1 MRLLI
6 RIVAVLA
13 AVSVLGTVWFVAA
26 FAAAGGLRALLT
38 SGLLGGLTIVGW
50 LIALVVGP
58 VATVQLW
65 RFRQSGRRA
74 GIVLFGYG
82 LAYYVVGLLAL
93 RSPEASTR
101 QVLVAATMFALPL
114 VVLLRSRVS
123 ASVSRMT
130 QDCPSEMSR
139 HWRRGASESSIRSS
153 TRSE

>member
-6 RIVAVLA
+6 RSVAVLA

-26 FAAAGGLRALLT
+26 FAAAGGLRGLLT

-50 LIALVVGP
+50 VITLVAGP

-74 GIVLFGYG
+74 GIVLFGYS
-82 LAYYVVGLLAL
+82 LAYYLLGWLAL

-101 QVLVAATMFALPL
+101 QIVAAVTMFALPL
-114 VVLLRSRVS
+114 VVLLLPRT
-123 ASVSRMT
+123 RMLFT
-130 QDCPSEMSR
+130 TAKSNAA
-139 HWRRGASESSIRSS
+139 G
-153 TRSE
+153 